1 MVLLLVFM
9 TPPWTAADYRTLR
22 NFGVRLLEALGESM
36 RSHPHQ
42 PLAGKRADLL
52 LVEGDPTKNILDTRK
67 IVAVWKRE
75 FPVQR

>member
-1 MVLLLVFM
+1 
-9 TPPWTAADYRTLR
+9 
-22 NFGVRLLEALGESM
+22 M